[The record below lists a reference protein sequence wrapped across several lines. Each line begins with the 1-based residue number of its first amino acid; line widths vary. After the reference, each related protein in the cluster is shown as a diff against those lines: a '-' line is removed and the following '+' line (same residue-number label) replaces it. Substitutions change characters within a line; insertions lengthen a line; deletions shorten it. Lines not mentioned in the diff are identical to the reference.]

1 MRKILLI
8 CLLLLSGVC
17 FAFTDQTA
25 QFPEATFRSV
35 NTYTTSTSYQPH
47 ITPVGATEVYGTTNK
62 AYSPG
67 KPRRSSVGEDTD
79 PNAPYVTPIGDVPI
93 ALMLGLGVLYILVA
107 RKKER
112 VED

>member
-47 ITPVGATEVYGTTNK
+47 ITPVGATEVYGTTNNV
-62 AYSPG
+62 YSPG
-67 KPRRSSVGEDTD
+67 RQRRSNVGEHSDEND
-79 PNAPYVTPIGDVPI
+79 PFATPIGDAPL
-93 ALMLGLGVLYILVA
+93 AFMLGLGVLYILVA